1 MSSRIRNWM
10 LGSLGIAAFILG
22 MPLVQIVLAGADTT
36 GVETEIAS
44 RAPEAADFQ
53 AVKMGDS
60 YLRFVRSGDE
70 SLSVQLYDSHFNPIA
85 TSEDEVAITFSLP
98 SGEKRVFAITS
109 PNGEQCSMDS
119 HSEGGGDCC
128 PAPAEASS
136 PAGCPHEE
144 TSGQE

>member
-1 MSSRIRNWM
+1 
-10 LGSLGIAAFILG
+10 
-22 MPLVQIVLAGADTT
+22 MPLVQIVFAGADMT

-109 PNGEQCSMDS
+109 PTGEQCSMDS
-119 HSEGGGDCC
+119 HSSGGDCC
-128 PAPAEASS
+128 PAPAEAAS

-144 TSGQE
+144 TSGQD

>member
-1 MSSRIRNWM
+1 MSSRIRNWV
-10 LGSLGIAAFILG
+10 LGSLGIAIFILG
-22 MPLVQIVLAGADTT
+22 MPLVQIVFAGADTT

-53 AVKMGDS
+53 AVKMGDN

-109 PNGEQCSMDS
+109 PTGEQCSMDS
-119 HSEGGGDCC
+119 HSSGGDCC
-128 PAPAEASS
+128 GTPAEASS

-144 TSGQE
+144 TSGQA